1 MCLGIPGRVLEITDR
16 EAMIGRVD
24 VAGVS
29 RSVNLL
35 CVVDDEH
42 PLDSCVGTWVLI
54 HVGFAM
60 QRVDEDEAQRTLA
73 LLHQMGESLG
83 GPQLSRDPDSHLLK
97 NTHGGET

>member
-1 MCLGIPGRVLEITDR
+1 MCLGIPARVLEITDR

-60 QRVDEDEAQRTLA
+60 QRVDEEEARRTLA
-73 LLHQMGESLG
+73 LLHQMGESLD
-83 GPQLSRDPDSHLLK
+83 GPQRPHEASSLPLK

>member
-1 MCLGIPGRVLEITDR
+1 MCLAIPGRILEITDR

-24 VAGVS
+24 VGGVS

-73 LLHQMGESLG
+73 LLRQMGESLG
-83 GPQLSRDPDSHLLK
+83 GSQLPRDADSPPLQ
-97 NTHGGET
+97 NPRGGDK